1 MSALKTQS
9 SVIETRQANTELESV
24 LAEAENIGFAFIDEN
39 GDILSINSL
48 FKDMLSLPDDDLKQ
62 GQNINIILPCLKFND
77 EDEKAGFLDRL
88 LSKDVLIASQP
99 QEKTPILT
107 KDGRYININV
117 RHSNMRPSL
126 ITINDITEFQRHKDL
141 FEIALTAANAGIW
154 SMSFE
159 DGKFSYSQSVLE
171 RLTPDE
177 IDKMQNHGLWAIIHR
192 QDLHEMTKA
201 WQGIISGTREFDL
214 TYRVVTKNDGTM
226 WQRSVGKVERGANGQ
241 PIGATAFVVDIT
253 SDVQKNEALLHEKEV
268 SKSKSEFLARMSHE
282 IRTPLNGIIGM
293 SDSLKDEDLSPEVLE
308 VVEDIEAAAEGL
320 HDLLSQT
327 LDHAKL
333 VSDKMKID
341 LHKANIEE
349 IIDNSLRLWRSKCA
363 SKSIKLQRHVGSNI
377 SKDMLLDSF
386 RLSQCLNN
394 ILSNA
399 VKFTDHGQI
408 DVIVKRA
415 QHKNQDSLII
425 AIKDTGVGIESKD
438 VQGIFEAF
446 SQADNS
452 ISRKYGGTGL
462 GMNITQRL
470 TELMG
475 GTLKVKSKLG
485 DGSVFA
491 IILPIIENPEDLSV
505 IIETNKKSTSQ
516 PNADTAQT
524 AAPKS
529 SKAIEKPES
538 QTPSPASDISPVSAD
553 KKSQDILKSVNEIAK
568 VEGQKMNAEKPFEG
582 LSVLCVE
589 DNPINQKVVQ
599 RLIGKRVAS
608 LTCANN
614 GREALDILST
624 MHIDVILMDIHM
636 PIMDGIETTLQI
648 RSSEEPWANVI
659 IIALT
664 ADQEYQQK
672 RICKNIGMD
681 DTIGKPVKRADIL
694 SAFNRTLGSISQ
706 DFGVRMKITA

>member
-1 MSALKTQS
+1 MSALQTQS
-9 SVIETRQANTELESV
+9 KAIANTELESV
-24 LAEAENIGFAFIDEN
+24 LAEAEDIGFAFIDEN
-39 GDILSINSL
+39 SGILSINPL
-48 FKDMLSLPDDDLKQ
+48 FKDILSLSDDKFTS
-62 GQNINIILPCLKFND
+62 GKNIDIIFSHLKFSD
-77 EDEKAGFLDRL
+77 EEEKVALIDK
-88 LSKDVLIASQP
+88 LSPSEILTLPKP
-99 QEKTPILT
+99 QEKTIIAT
-107 KDGRYININV
+107 KAGRYVNINV
-117 RHSNMRPSL
+117 LHSDGRPSL
-126 ITINDITEFQRHKDL
+126 ITVSDITDIQRNKDL

-192 QDLHEMTKA
+192 KDLHEMTKA

-253 SDVQKNEALLHEKEV
+253 ADVQKNEALLHEKEV

-293 SDSLKDEDLSPEVLE
+293 SDSLKDEDLSPDILE

-320 HDLLSQT
+320 HELLSQT

-341 LHKANIEE
+341 LHNANIEE

-363 SKSIKLQRHVGSNI
+363 SKSIKLQRHIDTNI

-394 ILSNA
+394 VLSNA
-399 VKFTDHGQI
+399 VKFTDSGRI
-408 DVIVKRA
+408 DVVVKRA
-415 QHKNQDSLII
+415 LHKNKDSLII
-425 AIKDTGVGIESKD
+425 AIKDTGVGINSTDITK
-438 VQGIFEAF
+438 IFEAF

-470 TELMG
+470 TQLMG

-485 DGSVFA
+485 EGSVFA
-491 IILPIIENPEDLSV
+491 IVLPIIENPKDLNP
-505 IIETNKKSTSQ
+505 IIEANKTSA
-516 PNADTAQT
+516 PRPPVNIAQT
-524 AAPKS
+524 AAP
-529 SKAIEKPES
+529 EKPKNTDKPEAI
-538 QTPSPASDISPVSAD
+538 TPPNSVKTAASVPE

-568 VEGQKMNAEKPFEG
+568 IEGQKMNAEKPFEG

-589 DNPINQKVVQ
+589 DNPINQKVVE

-648 RSSEEPWANVI
+648 RSSQEPWANVI

-694 SAFNRTLGSISQ
+694 DAFNRTLGSISQ

>member
-1 MSALKTQS
+1 MSALQTQS
-9 SVIETRQANTELESV
+9 EAIANTELESV
-24 LAEAENIGFAFIDEN
+24 LAEAEDIGFAFIDEN
-39 GDILSINSL
+39 GGILSINPL
-48 FKDMLSLPDDDLKQ
+48 FKDILSLSDDKITP
-62 GQNINIILPCLKFND
+62 GKNINIIFSHLKFSD
-77 EDEKAGFLDRL
+77 EEEKVALIDK
-88 LSKDVLIASQP
+88 LSPSEILTLPQP
-99 QEKTPILT
+99 QEKTIIAT
-107 KDGRYININV
+107 KAGRYVNINV
-117 RHSNMRPSL
+117 LHSDGRPSL
-126 ITINDITEFQRHKDL
+126 ITVSDITDIQRDKDL

-192 QDLHEMTKA
+192 KDLHEMTKA

-226 WQRSVGKVERGANGQ
+226 WQRSVGKVERGTNGQ

-253 SDVQKNEALLHEKEV
+253 ADVQKNEALLHEKEV

-293 SDSLKDEDLSPEVLE
+293 SDSLKDEDLSPDILE

-320 HDLLSQT
+320 HELLSQT

-341 LHKANIEE
+341 LHNANIEE

-363 SKSIKLQRHVGSNI
+363 SKSIKLQRHIDPNM

-394 ILSNA
+394 VLSNA
-399 VKFTDHGQI
+399 VKFTDSGRI
-408 DVIVKRA
+408 DVVVKRA
-415 QHKNQDSLII
+415 LHKNKDSLII
-425 AIKDTGVGIESKD
+425 AIKDTGVGINSTDITK
-438 VQGIFEAF
+438 IFEAF

-470 TELMG
+470 TQLMG

-485 DGSVFA
+485 EGSVFA
-491 IILPIIENPEDLSV
+491 IVLPIIENPEDLSP
-505 IIETNKKSTSQ
+505 IIEANKTSAPRPPVNIAQ
-516 PNADTAQT
+516 IAAPEKPKNTDKPQAITPPNTVKT
-524 AAPKS
+524 AAS
-529 SKAIEKPES
+529 VPE
-538 QTPSPASDISPVSAD
+538 

-568 VEGQKMNAEKPFEG
+568 IEGQKMNAEKPFEG

-589 DNPINQKVVQ
+589 DNPINQKVVE

-636 PIMDGIETTLQI
+636 PVMDGIETTLQI
-648 RSSEEPWANVI
+648 RSSHEPWANVI

-694 SAFNRTLGSISQ
+694 DAFNRTLGSISQ

>member
-1 MSALKTQS
+1 MSALQTQCEA
-9 SVIETRQANTELESV
+9 IANTELESV
-24 LAEAENIGFAFIDEN
+24 LAEAEDIGFAFIDEN
-39 GDILSINSL
+39 GGILSINPL
-48 FKDMLSLPDDDLKQ
+48 FKDILSLSDDRLTPGK
-62 GQNINIILPCLKFND
+62 NIDIIFSHLKFSD
-77 EDEKAGFLDRL
+77 EEEKVALIDK
-88 LSKDVLIASQP
+88 LSPSEILTLPQP
-99 QEKTPILT
+99 QEKTIIAT
-107 KDGRYININV
+107 KAGRYVNINV
-117 RHSNMRPSL
+117 LHSDGRPSL
-126 ITINDITEFQRHKDL
+126 ITVSDITDIQRDKDL

-192 QDLHEMTKA
+192 KDLHEMTKA

-253 SDVQKNEALLHEKEV
+253 ADVEKNEALLHEKEV

-293 SDSLKDEDLSPEVLE
+293 SDSLKDEDLSPDILE

-320 HDLLSQT
+320 HELLSQT

-341 LHKANIEE
+341 LHNANIEE

-363 SKSIKLQRHVGSNI
+363 SKSIKLQRYIDPNI

-394 ILSNA
+394 VLSNA
-399 VKFTDHGQI
+399 VKFTDSGRI
-408 DVIVKRA
+408 DVVVKRA
-415 QHKNQDSLII
+415 LHKNKDSLII
-425 AIKDTGVGIESKD
+425 AIKDTGVGINSTDITK
-438 VQGIFEAF
+438 IFEAF

-462 GMNITQRL
+462 GMNITQHL
-470 TELMG
+470 TQLMG

-485 DGSVFA
+485 EGSVFA
-491 IILPIIENPEDLSV
+491 IVLPIIENPEDLNP
-505 IIETNKKSTSQ
+505 IIEANKTSA
-516 PNADTAQT
+516 PKPPVNIAQT
-524 AAPKS
+524 AAP
-529 SKAIEKPES
+529 EKPKNTDKP
-538 QTPSPASDISPVSAD
+538 QAVTPPNTVKTAASVPE

-568 VEGQKMNAEKPFEG
+568 IEGLKMNAEKPFEG

-589 DNPINQKVVQ
+589 DNPINQKVVE

-614 GREALDILST
+614 GHEALDILST

-648 RSSEEPWANVI
+648 RSSQEPWANVI

-664 ADQEYQQK
+664 ADQEYHQK

-694 SAFNRTLGSISQ
+694 DAFNRTLGSISQ